1 MASTIHCMGLS
12 VIINK
17 VMQGVDKL
25 RWFNIS
31 LGSLL
36 ILSIFI
42 TSGAVFAGEDHWKD
56 MGIIRLNKRDMA
68 PAFSLPLLSGA
79 EVGPHTYKGKVIIL
93 NFWASWC
100 PPCRREMP
108 SMERLYRDY
117 KDKGVVIL
125 GVNDMESEEDVRSF
139 YDEYMLSFPT
149 VLDKDGKVFNQYGVL
164 AIPTSFIIDRE
175 GRLIGKVFGPREWD
189 SEHARALIKEL
200 LGK

>member
-1 MASTIHCMGLS
+1 MGLS

-17 VMQGVDKL
+17 VIQGVDKL
-25 RWFNIS
+25 RWLKTS

-36 ILSIFI
+36 ILSIII
-42 TSGAVFAGEDHWKD
+42 TSGAVFAGDDHWKD

-68 PAFSLPLLSGA
+68 PAFSLPLLSGGEA
-79 EVGPHTYKGKVIIL
+79 GPHTYKGKVIIL

-117 KDKGVVIL
+117 KDKGLVIL
-125 GVNDMESEEDVRSF
+125 GVNDMESEEDVRGF

-149 VLDKDGKVFNQYGVL
+149 VLDRDGKVFTRYGVL

-175 GRLIGKVFGPREWD
+175 GRLIGKAFGPREWD
-189 SEHARALIKEL
+189 GEHARALIQELIKE
-200 LGK
+200 